1 MTFIERPHENEKSR
15 ALTYVSK
22 LLEEAINS
30 KENRAE
36 DIKELEDIQKLL
48 SQKKYGLVWEQ
59 HAEKFEEDMKFNIPV
74 FVENKS
80 KKFHN
85 DNNSSKFNFLLEG
98 DNLHSLH
105 LLEKT
110 HLEKIDII
118 YIDPPYNTGHK
129 DFVYNDDF
137 VDNTDEFKHSKWLSF
152 MERRLKIA
160 NRLIKNDG
168 IIFISIGDEEFAQ
181 LKLLCD
187 EIFGL
192 NSFRE
197 NIMVEISSTTGMKVA
212 TAKKG
217 GIVKNG
223 EYILVYS
230 KSDLVSTNRK
240 PLYDFVPGFDTHF
253 TLFLSNEGVISKTVD
268 VIKSTSEIVSEF
280 DRLKSDNEKLNLKT
294 FSKYLNQSSIFMDFV
309 IENIKSFARLRTE
322 VPTIPN
328 EIHKSLEEGKWV
340 EWTSLKREEPYYLT
354 LYNGEIANLA
364 TMESTY
370 HNTDDFK
377 SIYGRSIIRGD
388 FWKNFWID
396 MGNIGK
402 EGGVSFKN
410 GKKPIRLIKQLLK
423 WANRPEGIVL
433 DFFAGSGTTGD
444 AVSQMN
450 NENSSYNQ
458 NFILSTNDEV
468 IDTTYQRMKYINHKT
483 PLNLKYF
490 KTELIDKQSD
500 DLENRLLN
508 NVKTLIELKHGID
521 LDDSAV
527 AIITKRSDMK
537 DLDVSELTT
546 IYMRSQTHK
555 MLDRKQLEELKGITI
570 IDIPETF
577 FPLEMKGAGL

>member
-1 MTFIERPHENEKSR
+1 MTFIERPHENEKTR

-22 LLEEAINS
+22 LLEDAINS
-30 KENRAE
+30 KEDRTE

-48 SQKKYGLVWEQ
+48 SRKKYGLVWEQ
-59 HAEKFEEDMKFNIPV
+59 HAEKFEEDLKFNIPV

-118 YIDPPYNTGHK
+118 YIDPPYNTGNK
-129 DFVYNDDF
+129 DFFYHDDF

-253 TLFLSNEGVISKTVD
+253 TLFLSNEGVISKTID
-268 VIKSTSEIVSEF
+268 VITSTPEIVSEF

-328 EIHKSLEEGKWV
+328 EIIKSLEEGKWV

-423 WANRPEGIVL
+423 WANRPEGMVL

-468 IDTTYQRMKYINHKT
+468 IDTTYKRMKYINHKT

-527 AIITKRSDMK
+527 AIITKRSDLK
-537 DLDVSELTT
+537 ELDVSDIST

-577 FPLEMKGAGL
+577 FPLEMKEAGL

>member
-118 YIDPPYNTGHK
+118 YIDPPYNTGNK

-160 NRLIKNDG
+160 NMLIKNDG

>member
-118 YIDPPYNTGHK
+118 YIDPPYNTGNK

>member
-1 MTFIERPHENEKSR
+1 
-15 ALTYVSK
+15 
-22 LLEEAINS
+22 
-30 KENRAE
+30 
-36 DIKELEDIQKLL
+36 
-48 SQKKYGLVWEQ
+48 
-59 HAEKFEEDMKFNIPV
+59 
-74 FVENKS
+74 
-80 KKFHN
+80 
-85 DNNSSKFNFLLEG
+85 LEG

-118 YIDPPYNTGHK
+118 YIDPPYNTGNK

-160 NRLIKNDG
+160 NMLIKNDG

>member
-118 YIDPPYNTGHK
+118 YIDPPYNTGNK

-423 WANRPEGIVL
+423 WANRSEGIVL